1 MVLRHFERDGLWS
14 RLNGLGRWWHHKF
27 VVQNGI
33 QAFAKLSV
41 QNALHC
47 ISENFNLKNFPG
59 EACFRNSLENCA
71 VRSPGGRYRAHI
83 ATLYHISRPLYHNIL
98 RPPEIQYQWT
108 CYCVWDMSKKC
119 HFYQYK
125 KTERSN
131 CFNRLLIISYPMSE
145 QARVVAA
152 FKNVLVEFELLYNA

>member
-1 MVLRHFERDGLWS
+1 MWREAGLSNFQGLGLGFSTGGFRGRPGGATPPAPFLLDFFLVNVFRMVLRHFERDGLWS
-14 RLNGLGRWWHHKF
+14 RLNGFGRWWHHKF

-108 CYCVWDMSKKC
+108 C
-119 HFYQYK
+119 
-125 KTERSN
+125 
-131 CFNRLLIISYPMSE
+131 
-145 QARVVAA
+145 
-152 FKNVLVEFELLYNA
+152 

>member
-1 MVLRHFERDGLWS
+1 MSNFQGLGLGFSTGGFRGGPGGLRPPPPFVLDFFLVNVFRMVLRHFERDGLWS
-14 RLNGLGRWWHHKF
+14 RLNGFGRWWHHKF

-108 CYCVWDMSKKC
+108 C
-119 HFYQYK
+119 
-125 KTERSN
+125 
-131 CFNRLLIISYPMSE
+131 
-145 QARVVAA
+145 
-152 FKNVLVEFELLYNA
+152 

>member
-1 MVLRHFERDGLWS
+1 MASAAG
-14 RLNGLGRWWHHKF
+14 
-27 VVQNGI
+27 GI
-33 QAFAKLSV
+33 ISLLFKMAKLSV

>member
-1 MVLRHFERDGLWS
+1 MSNFQGLGLGFSTGGFRGGPGGATPPAPFCAGFFFLVNVFRMVLRHFERDGLWS
-14 RLNGLGRWWHHKF
+14 RLNGFGRWWHHKF

-83 ATLYHISRPLYHNIL
+83 ATLYHNISRPLYHNIL

-108 CYCVWDMSKKC
+108 C
-119 HFYQYK
+119 
-125 KTERSN
+125 
-131 CFNRLLIISYPMSE
+131 
-145 QARVVAA
+145 
-152 FKNVLVEFELLYNA
+152 